1 MPILEGT
8 NDFSNDNLFTTLKE
22 YGKSK
27 ELKVGK
33 LMWPIRIALSGLENT
48 PAGATEIASII
59 GKDETIK
66 RLKDAIN
73 SF

>member
-1 MPILEGT
+1 
-8 NDFSNDNLFTTLKE
+8 
-22 YGKSK
+22 
-27 ELKVGK
+27 
-33 LMWPIRIALSGLENT
+33 MWPIRIALSGLENT

-73 SF
+73 TF